1 MKRKMIGA
9 ASAYIAGLFF
19 ASFFTGNW
27 YILLPAALF
36 ILLIGRLRKY
46 GRYDYIVIASFFILG
61 TALSYGKTAYI
72 SRAEREYSG
81 ETFTFTG
88 TVEDIRK
95 YSGGKVM
102 YTLKGRSDGR
112 RKLKVRLYTDD
123 KDARYGDRIIA
134 VNCEAVFPESDYLYD
149 SKSSFRAAG
158 ISFTLDSPD
167 SVSIEHTG
175 RKRLKNA
182 AMSYR
187 DDMISEMRIVLG
199 EERGSF
205 LAGMVFGQKQG
216 LDENTKTSLYRSGIG
231 HIMAVSGLHI
241 SIIAAAVMCL
251 WKMLGFGRLESMILT
266 DSVAAV
272 MILLADS
279 PVSAIR
285 AAIMMNFLY
294 AAGLFR
300 RQNDTF
306 NSLAAAVLLI
316 GLADPGCIYSSGF
329 ILSVAGTFGIGVFG
343 PFMTKKFKTD
353 TVWQKLFRQ
362 FVIMLCTSV
371 FIMPFS
377 MLYFGET
384 SLISPITNIVL
395 LPFCT
400 FVLLLGVIYVFSMG
414 ALPVLPAAGA
424 VIRALLRM
432 TDKLSGIGGTWFA
445 SGSDMIVYI
454 TFILGAAAALV
465 MIVTG
470 SRRYTAVAIA
480 AGCSIVFISSAIS
493 GASMYN
499 TFTAAVL
506 GKESNAAVVITY
518 RGETEVIDLSGHY
531 RSPEYVSR
539 FLKTSDISSV
549 DTAIL
554 TRDVQ
559 SQYSAY
565 SSALGSAAPERW
577 IISGDTPIYGESSV
591 ENMGSG
597 GCVWDNGGRS
607 IEYNDG
613 VLTISASGRNIVI
626 VPAGKLAGDIS
637 GADMVILYGKSDK
650 EYEFPEGCE
659 VIYLDKKEENSLNN
673 FTVTISGSGRIRKR
687 RL

>member
-27 YILLPAALF
+27 YILLPAAVF
-36 ILLIGRLRKY
+36 IILVGRRRKY
-46 GRYDYIVIASFFILG
+46 SRYDYIIIAAFFVLS
-61 TALSYGKTAYI
+61 TAISCGRTAYL
-72 SRAEREYSG
+72 SRAEKEYSG
-81 ETFTFTG
+81 ESFTFTG

-102 YTLKGRSDGR
+102 YTLKGRADGR

-123 KDARYGDRIIA
+123 MDARYGDRITA
-134 VNCEAVFPESDYLYD
+134 VNCEADLPGSDYLYD
-149 SKSSFRAAG
+149 SRSSFRAAG
-158 ISFTLDSPD
+158 VSFTLSSPD
-167 SVSIEHTG
+167 GVSIEHTG
-175 RKRLKNA
+175 RKKLKNA
-182 AMSYR
+182 AMRYR

-205 LAGMVFGQKQG
+205 LAGIVFGQKQG
-216 LDENTKTSLYRSGIG
+216 LDEETKTSLYRSGIG

-241 SIIAAAVMCL
+241 SIIAAAVMGL
-251 WKMLGFGRLESMILT
+251 WRMLGFGRLESLILT

-294 AAGLFR
+294 SAGLFR

-343 PFMTKKFKTD
+343 PYMTKKFKTD

-377 MLYFGET
+377 MYYFGET

-400 FVLLLGVIYVFSMG
+400 FVLILGVIYVFSIG
-414 ALPVLPAAGA
+414 FLPVLPAAGA
-424 VIRALLRM
+424 VIGALFKV

-445 SGSDMIVYI
+445 CGSDIVVYI
-454 TFILGAAAALV
+454 AFILGAAAALV
-465 MIVTG
+465 LIVTE
-470 SRRYTAVAIA
+470 SRRCTAVAIA
-480 AGCSIVFISSAIS
+480 AGCSIVFLSSAIC

-506 GKESNAAVVITY
+506 GKGENAAVVITY
-518 RGETEVIDLSGHY
+518 RGETEV
-531 RSPEYVSR
+531 
-539 FLKTSDISSV
+539 
-549 DTAIL
+549 
-554 TRDVQ
+554 
-559 SQYSAY
+559 
-565 SSALGSAAPERW
+565 
-577 IISGDTPIYGESSV
+577 
-591 ENMGSG
+591 
-597 GCVWDNGGRS
+597 
-607 IEYNDG
+607 
-613 VLTISASGRNIVI
+613 
-626 VPAGKLAGDIS
+626 
-637 GADMVILYGKSDK
+637 
-650 EYEFPEGCE
+650 
-659 VIYLDKKEENSLNN
+659 
-673 FTVTISGSGRIRKR
+673 
-687 RL
+687 